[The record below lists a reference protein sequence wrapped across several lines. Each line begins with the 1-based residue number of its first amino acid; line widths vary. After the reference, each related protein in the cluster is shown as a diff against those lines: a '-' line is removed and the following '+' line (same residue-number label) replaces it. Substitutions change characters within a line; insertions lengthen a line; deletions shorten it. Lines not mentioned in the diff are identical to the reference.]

1 MPGRLGAF
9 TRSRRRAASATAHFS
24 SACSKNLLINFTWWV
39 NRKDIAGKQVFSGG
53 FLGLDNVGIF
63 DRSKPLPNGSVLEQ
77 ADGSAWMAFY
87 CTTMLAMALELAS
100 RGPGV

>member
-1 MPGRLGAF
+1 MGGVARLQDFGASRK
-9 TRSRRRAASATAHFS
+9 TRPPFLERIFQQPVSTT
-24 SACSKNLLINFTWWV
+24 LTWWV

-53 FLGLDNVGIF
+53 FLGLDNIGLF

-87 CTTMLAMALELAS
+87 RTTMLADGAGTGR
-100 RGPGV
+100 RGPRV